1 MRLAELLRLTALGIA
16 LMCWLDPPVIIA
28 PAPPVIVN
36 AAVVHSPRDG
46 GPARSGETFT
56 IAEAMNEVARQ
67 LSDQLAAAG
76 TLRVHEVSAG
86 DPVPCDALQPC
97 VVITEGAAVLV
108 PGDRKGPLSIVQVGD
123 GLSPNVEAKALSIA
137 PAHIAGQATARVSL
151 AAAGLRGHTSR
162 VRLFDGEAVVGE
174 ASHQWT
180 SDGEVALDVPWWPVR
195 AGARTLVARV
205 VTDGIEERTGV
216 DNDVADR
223 VLVEGERW
231 PIVTF
236 ERRPSWAATF
246 VRRALESDARFDV
259 STLTEL
265 APRVSVSTARPA
277 PLGRL
282 DAVRVVVVGAPD
294 ALSAEDVN
302 GLDRFIRQRG
312 GAVVLLPDRPIT
324 GPATR
329 LVQQRWR
336 ERLEDQASAAGPL
349 RASEWLVV
357 SEVGPMDL
365 VWGQSSDG
373 AAIVATPVGAGMVL
387 ISGALDAW
395 RHRTADGAHDGFW
408 QATVARLA
416 AGVGA
421 TVSLDLGD
429 GDTTDGDGTARV
441 LARTTRTISAW
452 QVTATR
458 TCADGATTVVRMW
471 PADATGAFW
480 GRVPVGS
487 RVDCRLDARV
497 AGVGEAS
504 MPLGQPLAVDW
515 SPRWTQASMEAVA
528 TGSGGL
534 FVSDGV
540 VGPLVDQWL
549 RARGTERRPEP
560 RYPMRSWWWVL
571 PFVASLSGE
580 WWLRRRAGLR

>member
-1 MRLAELLRLTALGIA
+1 MRSLDNCPTSWRRLAPCASTR
-16 LMCWLDPPVIIA
+16 CRPVTPS
-28 PAPPVIVN
+28 PAMRCSPVWS
-36 AAVVHSPRDG
+36 SPR
-46 GPARSGETFT
+46 ARRCSCP
-56 IAEAMNEVARQ
+56 R
-67 LSDQLAAAG
+67 
-76 TLRVHEVSAG
+76 
-86 DPVPCDALQPC
+86 
-97 VVITEGAAVLV
+97 
-108 PGDRKGPLSIVQVGD
+108 DRKGPLSIVQVGD

-265 APRVSVSTARPA
+265 APRVSVSTAAPA

-302 GLDRFIRQRG
+302 GLDGFIRQRG

-329 LVQQRWR
+329 LVQHRWR

-357 SEVGPMDL
+357 SEVGTA
-365 VWGQSSDG
+365 WTS
-373 AAIVATPVGAGMVL
+373 
-387 ISGALDAW
+387 SGASRA
-395 RHRTADGAHDGFW
+395 TA
-408 QATVARLA
+408 
-416 AGVGA
+416 
-421 TVSLDLGD
+421 
-429 GDTTDGDGTARV
+429 
-441 LARTTRTISAW
+441 
-452 QVTATR
+452 
-458 TCADGATTVVRMW
+458 
-471 PADATGAFW
+471 P
-480 GRVPVGS
+480 
-487 RVDCRLDARV
+487 
-497 AGVGEAS
+497 
-504 MPLGQPLAVDW
+504 
-515 SPRWTQASMEAVA
+515 
-528 TGSGGL
+528 
-534 FVSDGV
+534 
-540 VGPLVDQWL
+540 
-549 RARGTERRPEP
+549 
-560 RYPMRSWWWVL
+560 RSWPRPWAPGWC
-571 PFVASLSGE
+571 
-580 WWLRRRAGLR
+580 